1 MIELNE
7 LLDQVWPLASTHVL
21 ASEEIPI
28 QQALGRVLAEGIYS
42 SLNVP
47 QHDNSS
53 MDGYAVN
60 TADFPSLKA
69 FAISQRIA
77 AGQSP
82 EALKPGTVARIFTG
96 APIPKGADA
105 VIMQEEAE
113 LEEGGLVGFQGIPMA
128 GQWIRRAGEDISEGQ
143 LVLSAGEVITP
154 FQIGLLASIGIST
167 VRVFRRLKIGVL
179 VTGSEL
185 VNPGRPLQ
193 AGQIYNSNEFV
204 WVSMLREMN
213 VDVHSLG
220 IVQDNLQDTADA
232 LKQLSDCDL
241 VISSGGVSEG
251 EEDHIKPAVE
261 RVGQLRSWKVAAKPG
276 KPMAFGHINRKDG
289 GQCWFFGMPG
299 NPVSSAVTFLLV
311 VRPFL
316 TILMGQHLERAD
328 WRGKVQKRKAGFDWV
343 KPDTRREEFLRV
355 KESKSGGPLQIFPN
369 QSSGVLTSMN
379 WSTGLARVPKGQV
392 VQEGQEVDYLDF
404 RDLTA

>member
-1 MIELNE
+1 MIELDE
-7 LLDQVWPLASTHVL
+7 LLQQVWPLAQKLVL
-21 ASEEIPI
+21 AIEEIPI
-28 QQALGRVLAEGIYS
+28 QQSLGRVLSQPVYS
-42 SLNVP
+42 TLNVP

-60 TADFPSLKA
+60 SADFPSLKP
-69 FAISQRIA
+69 FVVSQRIA

-82 EALKPGTVARIFTG
+82 QALEPGTVARIFTG

-105 VIMQEEAE
+105 VIMQEDAE
-113 LEEGGLVGFQGIPMA
+113 LEEGGLVSFKGVPPT
-128 GQWIRRAGEDISEGQ
+128 GQWIRRAGEDIAEGQ
-143 LVLSAGEVITP
+143 VILPSGSVLSPI
-154 FQIGLLASIGIST
+154 QIGLLASIGVEA
-167 VRVFRRLKIGVL
+167 VRVFRRLKVGVL

-185 VNPGRPLQ
+185 VNPGQALQ

-204 WVSMLREMN
+204 WVSMLRELN

-220 IVQDNLQDTADA
+220 IVRDNLQDTAQA
-232 LKQLSDCDL
+232 LQQLADCDL

-276 KPMAFGHINRKDG
+276 KPMAFGHINRQDG
-289 GQCWFFGMPG
+289 SQCWFFGMPG

-316 TILMGQHLERAD
+316 SMLMGQKPERVD
-328 WRGKVQKRKAGFDWV
+328 WRHRVQKRKVGFEWL

-355 KESKSGGPLQIFPN
+355 RESAAGGPLQLFAN

-379 WSTGLARVPKGQV
+379 WATGLVRVPKGQV
-392 VQEGQEVDYLDF
+392 VYENQEVDYLDF
-404 RDLTA
+404 RDLTS